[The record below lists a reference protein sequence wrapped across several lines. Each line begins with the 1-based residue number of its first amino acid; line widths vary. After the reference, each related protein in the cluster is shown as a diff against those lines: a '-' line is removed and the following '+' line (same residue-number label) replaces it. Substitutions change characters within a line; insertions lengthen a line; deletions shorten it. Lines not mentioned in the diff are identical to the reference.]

1 MYHYIDK
8 MGALK
13 EFVASDYTR
22 QLLEGVEYLHVKEI
36 IHRDIKGQYVVISQC
51 VVKLT
56 IAIIGLA

>member
-1 MYHYIDK
+1 

-13 EFVASDYTR
+13 EYVASDYTR

-36 IHRDIKGQYVVISQC
+36 IHRDIKGQQVVISRC